1 MKNLLPLTINVTA
14 AALFTVASV
23 TGHADVVWPATA
35 ATVGAIFGGRLAK
48 AVPS

>member
-1 MKNLLPLTINVTA
+1 
-14 AALFTVASV
+14 
-23 TGHADVVWPATA
+23 VVWPATA